1 MLGLLPG
8 IVPASGADVVSGG
21 TILTTP
27 PPYVYS
33 GSACAR
39 WDPKVPDGTAYY
51 YGYCSNRSVSGYQ
64 VQRDTF
70 YYYNGTI
77 PVATLKV
84 LLICGVHSMPQ
95 RAKDLYCP

>member
-1 MLGLLPG
+1 MLALLAG
-8 IVPASGADVVSGG
+8 IVPASGADVVSSGIAQ
-21 TILTTP
+21 TAP
-27 PPYVYS
+27 PPLVYS
-33 GSACAR
+33 GPACAR
-39 WDPKVPDGTAYY
+39 WDPKVPAGGAYS

-70 YYYNGTI
+70 YYYNGTQ
-77 PVATLKV
+77 PVATLKI